1 MYIIPNSMSIQQASP
16 LRRFGGGGNHYYYLH
31 MITFHPTMVP
41 PWFLVILQ
49 EPDNLLLTS
58 VNSESNEFRQ
68 THFVH
73 LVNTDHP

>member
-16 LRRFGGGGNHYYYLH
+16 LRRFGGGGNHYYYHH

-49 EPDNLLLTS
+49 
-58 VNSESNEFRQ
+58 
-68 THFVH
+68 
-73 LVNTDHP
+73 